1 MGGKLLFS
9 SSDHGELKML
19 KLQKNWHLICC
30 VLWAVISVAAT
41 TESLKT
47 NNEPVA
53 SQSDE
58 SALQEDSA
66 LLRNFFS
73 VNLHK
78 KPQPPPSAHY
88 PPRQQISHR
97 KLPIVSKHTQK
108 ARLRGLFKAL
118 RNPLAHAKFMRHKNI
133 KRLNHNKRLASLNE
147 KRRQF
152 DWKQKQQQKQQQQ
165 QQQKQSLKQNQP
177 PNHHYK
183 QNHPRGPQQQQ
194 PLRENLLRDEKPS
207 QSVRPKP
214 RLPPSEGRGFD
225 ARLQHSEGRG
235 FDSRPRSQKRPLNRR
250 PPPMLKR
257 LEKEPL

>member
-1 MGGKLLFS
+1 M
-9 SSDHGELKML
+9 
-19 KLQKNWHLICC
+19 
-30 VLWAVISVAAT
+30 ISVAAT

-58 SALQEDSA
+58 SVLQEDSA

-118 RNPLAHAKFMRHKNI
+118 RNPLARKYHLHNGSFNYYI
-133 KRLNHNKRLASLNE
+133 DIGVTRLSFQCTSKL
-147 KRRQF
+147 
-152 DWKQKQQQKQQQQ
+152 
-165 QQQKQSLKQNQP
+165 
-177 PNHHYK
+177 
-183 QNHPRGPQQQQ
+183 G
-194 PLRENLLRDEKPS
+194 
-207 QSVRPKP
+207 
-214 RLPPSEGRGFD
+214 
-225 ARLQHSEGRG
+225 
-235 FDSRPRSQKRPLNRR
+235 
-250 PPPMLKR
+250 
-257 LEKEPL
+257 

>member
-1 MGGKLLFS
+1 
-9 SSDHGELKML
+9 ML

-58 SALQEDSA
+58 SVLQEDSA

-118 RNPLAHAKFMRHKNI
+118 RNPLARKYHRY
-133 KRLNHNKRLASLNE
+133 
-147 KRRQF
+147 
-152 DWKQKQQQKQQQQ
+152 DV
-165 QQQKQSLKQNQP
+165 QSDCL
-177 PNHHYK
+177 
-183 QNHPRGPQQQQ
+183 
-194 PLRENLLRDEKPS
+194 
-207 QSVRPKP
+207 
-214 RLPPSEGRGFD
+214 
-225 ARLQHSEGRG
+225 
-235 FDSRPRSQKRPLNRR
+235 
-250 PPPMLKR
+250 
-257 LEKEPL
+257 